1 MSVFKVVGKIV
12 RVLEGGAEREVWI
25 KRFFRADTE
34 NEAKALVT
42 VQGINDA
49 QVTYFCENHS
59 ADLGNIKAYS
69 ADNGLGVASGW

>member
-34 NEAKALVT
+34 NEAKAMVT
-42 VQGINDA
+42 EQGINDA
-49 QVTYFCENHS
+49 QVSYFCENHS

>member
-1 MSVFKVVGKIV
+1 MSVFKVVGKVIH
-12 RVLEGGAEREVWI
+12 VLEGGEEREVWI

-34 NEAKALVT
+34 NEVRVIMT
-42 VQGINDA
+42 EQGIVEG
-49 QVTYFCENHS
+49 QIKYFCENHS

>member
-1 MSVFKVVGKIV
+1 MSVFKGVGKIV
-12 RVLEGGAEREVWI
+12 RVLEGGEEREVWI

-34 NEAKALVT
+34 NEATALVT

-69 ADNGLGVASGW
+69 ADNGLGIAQGF